1 MALFQRFA
9 KETGGN
15 IAITFA
21 FSFIL
26 LLLFAGGAVD
36 FARYNAVRADLI
48 ESLDASGLAIAQLD
62 AINGPEVRNL
72 SGAARENFLKEYG
85 RKFFHENFK
94 HEDVVTDLDV
104 DFNITNTK
112 VIPVAQGTLRTILLG
127 VAVDLMRNPESPLKS
142 LSMATDTEITRAA
155 TGNTEVALVLDITGS
170 MASEGRI
177 GDLKDAAN
185 EFVDVLVRNDQSQF
199 YSKVAIAPYSMAV
212 NLGSR
217 ANGARGTVEP
227 GMTITGATKAR
238 PVVVTAAG
246 HGFTNNQIVYI
257 TGVNGMT
264 QLNNKAYRVRNP
276 TANTFELQNTSGGNV
291 DGRSYG
297 SYSSGGKAFCT
308 NTGCAYK
315 YFTSQAGSQKVFP
328 ATTCVSERPGANA
341 YTDASPAATRLGFV
355 YAGTSNPCT
364 GPELTPLTSD
374 KNALHAD
381 INALSAGGSTGGHV
395 GIAWGWYAVSP
406 NFSSI
411 FTGNSAPANYEDDVT
426 KSVVIMTDGEFNS
439 AYCNGVISQSSTPGS
454 GNSSDKI
461 NCNAPNG
468 SSFNQAEDLCDGMK
482 AAGVTVYTVG
492 FKIIDNQNARDLMA
506 NCASGPN
513 FTYLAEDGAALKRVF
528 ADIAQNIAQLHVSR

>member
-1 MALFQRFA
+1 MKNFQRFA
-9 KETGGN
+9 RETGGN

-62 AINGPEVRNL
+62 AINGPEIRDL
-72 SGAARENFLKEYG
+72 SGAARKDYLKDYG
-85 RKFFHENFK
+85 RTFFHENFK

-104 DFNITNTK
+104 DFDITNTK
-112 VIPVAQGTLRTILLG
+112 VIPIAQGSLRTILLG
-127 VAVDLMRNPESPLKS
+127 VAVDLMGNPESPLKS

-155 TGNTEVALVLDITGS
+155 TGNTEVSLVLDITGS

-199 YSKVAIAPYSMAV
+199 YSKVAIVPYSMAV
-212 NLGSR
+212 NLGSK
-217 ANGARGTVEP
+217 ASAARGNVTP
-227 GMTITGATKAR
+227 GVGITAATRAR
-238 PVVVTAAG
+238 PTVVTAPG
-246 HGFTNNQIVYI
+246 HGFANNQVIYI
-257 TGVNGMT
+257 RGVNGMT
-264 QLNNKAYRVRNP
+264 QLNDKAYRVRNP
-276 TANTFELQNTSGGNV
+276 TATTFELQTTSGSNV
-291 DGRSYG
+291 DSRSYNL
-297 SYSSGGKAFCT
+297 YSSGGTAFCT
-308 NTGCAYK
+308 DTGCEYK
-315 YFTSQAGSQKVFP
+315 FFTSQSGSQKVFP
-328 ATTCVSERPGANA
+328 VSTCVSERPGANA
-341 YTDASPAATRLGFV
+341 YTDAAPATTRLGFV
-355 YAGTSNPCT
+355 YAGTNNPCT
-364 GPELTPLTSD
+364 GPELAALTSD

-406 NFSSI
+406 NFSSM
-411 FTGNSAPANYEDDVT
+411 FTGASAPASYEDDVT

-439 AYCNGVISQSSTPGS
+439 SYCNGVISQSSTPGS
-454 GNSSDKI
+454 GSSSDKI

-468 SSFNQAEDLCDGMK
+468 NSFDQAQQLCNGMK
-482 AAGVTVYTVG
+482 AEGVTVYTVG
-492 FKIIDNQNARDLMA
+492 FKIIDNPSARDLMA

-513 FTYLAEDGAALKRVF
+513 FAYLAEDGAALKRVF